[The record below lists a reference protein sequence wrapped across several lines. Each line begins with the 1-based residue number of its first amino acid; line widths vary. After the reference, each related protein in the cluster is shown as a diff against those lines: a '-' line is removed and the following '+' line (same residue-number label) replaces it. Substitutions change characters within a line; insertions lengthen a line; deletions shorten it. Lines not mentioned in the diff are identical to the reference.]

1 MHEIILH
8 HYPTSPFAEKAR
20 LMLGFK
26 QLSWRSVAI
35 PPIMPKPDLTAL
47 TGGYRRTP
55 VLQIGADVYCDT
67 ALMARRL
74 EAEKS
79 TPALFP
85 EGQEFIAATL
95 AQWADSVLF
104 LHAVSLV
111 FQPESMAVRF
121 AQVPKEFVQVFSKD
135 RAALFGSGS
144 VTRIPLEQAK
154 SHWPVLMA
162 RLQQQLAREDGEF
175 LLGSAPCV
183 ADFAVA
189 HCLWFLKG
197 TPVTSPLVDDYP
209 EVAVWLSK
217 ILGVGHGSHSELSSE
232 DALTIAREA
241 SPAALPDEAFVE
253 PNGFQLGQQVSIS
266 AVDYGTEPVAGEL
279 VFAGVEA
286 LILRR
291 EDERAGVV
299 HVHFPR
305 IGYRIDAL

>member
-26 QLSWRSVAI
+26 QLSWRSVQI
-35 PPIMPKPDLTAL
+35 PPVMPKPDLTAL

-85 EGQEFIAATL
+85 EGREFVAATL

-121 AQVPKEFVQVFSKD
+121 AQVPKEFIQTFSKD
-135 RAALFGSGS
+135 RAALFSGGS
-144 VTRIPLEQAK
+144 VARVPLEQAK
-154 SHWPVLMA
+154 NHWPVLMA
-162 RLQQQLAREDGEF
+162 RLQQQLARGEGEF
-175 LLGSAPCV
+175 LFGSAPCV
-183 ADFAVA
+183 ADFAVG

-197 TPVTSPLVDDYP
+197 TPVTAPLVDDYP
-209 EVAVWLSK
+209 EIAAWLGK
-217 ILGVGHGSHSELSSE
+217 VLGVGHGSHSELSAE
-232 DALTIAREA
+232 EALRASRDA
-241 SPAALPDEAFVE
+241 SPADLPDQAFFE
-253 PNGFQLGQQVSIS
+253 PNGFQAGQQITLS
-266 AVDYGTEPVAGEL
+266 AVDYGTDPVEGEL
-279 VFAGVEA
+279 VFAGIEE

-305 IGYRIDAL
+305 IGYRIDPR